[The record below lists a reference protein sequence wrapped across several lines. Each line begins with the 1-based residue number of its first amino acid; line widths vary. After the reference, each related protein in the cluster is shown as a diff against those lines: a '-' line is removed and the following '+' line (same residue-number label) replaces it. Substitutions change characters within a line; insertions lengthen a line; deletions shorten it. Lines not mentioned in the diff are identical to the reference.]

1 MLCLTVFFVF
11 PLHAEPD
18 QRLIIHFTHELTE
31 SHHNDIKIRLNNI
44 IKSEFTL
51 AEHSDNLRWIVI
63 LHHRINLQKLSQ
75 YKNELLKDK
84 RIKEIELD
92 TILNKKHRYRLNCYR
107 NRKYKLPY
115 RRIVIYTYKRNLD
128 DVI

>member
-1 MLCLTVFFVF
+1 MRSSNSSHRLRIIMSMLCLTVFFVS

-31 SHHNDIKIRLNNI
+31 SHHKDIKIRLNNI
-44 IKSEFTL
+44 IRSEYTL

-63 LHHRINLQKLSQ
+63 LHHRINLQKIRQ

-92 TILNKKHRYRLNCYR
+92 TILNKKTLIQTQL
-107 NRKYKLPY
+107 LPPQE
-115 RRIVIYTYKRNLD
+115 I
-128 DVI
+128 